1 MLAIGLIETRGMV
14 ALIEAA
20 DAMVKEANVTLVRAE
35 QGGGGQCTA
44 IVRGDAAACRAAVDA
59 GATAARKVGELI
71 SSYVIDQP
79 HPSLDA
85 LFPLQ

>member
-20 DAMVKEANVTLVRAE
+20 DAMVKEANVALVRAE

-71 SSYVIDQP
+71 SSYVIDRP